1 MNKYSNK
8 YLDFSN
14 SNKLQVACLSAD
26 CDTTKGMT
34 LQLTITLIENKLL
47 IKKVIQ
53 QKHHLNNNNNNG

>member
-53 QKHHLNNNNNNG
+53 